1 MRQRHL
7 ISGASIL
14 RLWHATVVH
23 SAQCFVNEVS
33 MRAKPPRAHVCL
45 YCVRILHFVS
55 EFAQLCQVNLRTL
68 LNSSPLDVHR
78 DVWAACVLL
87 LKTEYR

>member
-14 RLWHATVVH
+14 RLWQATVVH

-45 YCVRILHFVS
+45 YCVRIFHFDFRICTTMPSESTNPAQQFTPSTFTVTCGLHV
-55 EFAQLCQVNLRTL
+55 C
-68 LNSSPLDVHR
+68 
-78 DVWAACVLL
+78 CC
-87 LKTEYR
+87 